1 MGYSR
6 NARINAVR
14 SREEQEDDALD
25 LWEKGYSYEAIG
37 DALGISGQAAKGYI
51 KDAKIRRLEK
61 SSVNERGHEKV
72 VQIRK
77 KA

>member
-25 LWEKGYSYEAIG
+25 LREKGYSYAAIG

-51 KDAKIRRLEK
+51 KDAKIRRLEQ
-61 SSVNERGHEKV
+61 SNIDEKGQRRIV
-72 VQIRK
+72 PMRK